1 MWRYRRIT
9 SSLFLTAIMASAIV
23 VGTSLVRGGGDEPR
37 VADPLSLLVRRVEA
51 LENRVAQLERGP
63 QPATGPYPPVSP
75 PPSEQNRVP
84 ENWRPF
90 QFNGQTSYIVPIT
103 TSSTTDSPPTNR
115 AMPAHPAR

>member
-9 SSLFLTAIMASAIV
+9 SLLFLTAIMASAIV

-51 LENRVAQLERGP
+51 LENRVAQLEKGS
-63 QPATGPYPPVSP
+63 QSAIGSYSPVAPSP
-75 PPSEQNRVP
+75 PEQNRVP

-103 TSSTTDSPPTNR
+103 TSGPIPSPTNTR
-115 AMPAHPAR
+115 ATPAPTR